1 MKIISVNNIHCAV
14 RIDVDDVSL
23 GGQVCLY
30 AHRSQAGHPTKYAV
44 IAEAKYARL

>member
-1 MKIISVNNIHCAV
+1 MKFISVNDIHCAV
-14 RIDVDDVSL
+14 RIDYVSL
-23 GGQVCLY
+23 GGLVCLY